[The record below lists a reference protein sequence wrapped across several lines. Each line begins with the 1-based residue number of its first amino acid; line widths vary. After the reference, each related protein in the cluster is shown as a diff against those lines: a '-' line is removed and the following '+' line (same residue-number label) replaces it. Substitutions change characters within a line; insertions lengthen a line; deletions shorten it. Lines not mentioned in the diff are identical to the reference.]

1 MQFIVALYFVH
12 YIVYMYASFM
22 NFTKRS
28 NMFKKKSSCLFLVFI
43 IPRILPKTK
52 ILSINLLSNC
62 KIHKHLQ
69 IYTTL

>member
-28 NMFKKKSSCLFLVFI
+28 NMFLKKSSCLFLVFI
-43 IPRILPKTK
+43 IPWILPKT
-52 ILSINLLSNC
+52 
-62 KIHKHLQ
+62 
-69 IYTTL
+69 